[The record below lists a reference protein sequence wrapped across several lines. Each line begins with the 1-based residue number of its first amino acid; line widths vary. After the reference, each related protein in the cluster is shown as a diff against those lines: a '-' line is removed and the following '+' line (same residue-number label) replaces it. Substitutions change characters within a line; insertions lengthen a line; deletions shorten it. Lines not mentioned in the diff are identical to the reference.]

1 MSSCVAERICD
12 RDEAQ
17 TKDVP
22 SWEVIVA
29 TIRAVAAN
37 GDAASAAE
45 LSEWADFV
53 EGCALLWHER

>member
-45 LSEWADFV
+45 LYDWAEFV
-53 EGCALLWHER
+53 EGCGELRQKR